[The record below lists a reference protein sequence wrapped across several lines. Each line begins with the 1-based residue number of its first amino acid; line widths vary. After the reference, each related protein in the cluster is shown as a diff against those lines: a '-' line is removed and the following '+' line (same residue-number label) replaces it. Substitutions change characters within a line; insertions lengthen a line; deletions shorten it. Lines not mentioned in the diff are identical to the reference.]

1 MITNKMRWLAS
12 TLSIFLFF
20 LAATPLVAC
29 SVAFWN
35 NNGIAEV
42 VARTMDLY
50 LSDKPLIVVM
60 PRGVAHRAHVATHPA
75 EWVAKYGSVVVT
87 AFHSSAVS
95 DGINEKGLAA
105 HLLYLHETQYP
116 VRNDHI
122 PGISTL
128 DWVQYVLDNFSTVS
142 EVVAHQ
148 NEVQIITTPLNGK
161 NWPLHLAIEDN
172 TGDSAIFEF
181 IKGKLIIHHGHAFS
195 VMTNEPSYNEQL
207 ANLKKYKSFGGTLP
221 MPGDVDSLSR
231 FVRASAYLKTLPQPR
246 DNMQAIAGVLSVIRT
261 VMVPFGAIDT
271 SGNKT
276 EDAWP
281 TRWVSISDLTNKVY
295 YFNSTTAPNVV
306 WVNLNELQFDKGSPL
321 LVVDPTNVHLVGD
334 LKNSLKKKTI

>member
-1 MITNKMRWLAS
+1 MFTNKKRWLVSICGAFL
-12 TLSIFLFF
+12 LSFT
-20 LAATPLVAC
+20 ATSLLAC
-29 SVAFWN
+29 SVVFWN
-35 NNGIAEV
+35 NNGVADV

-50 LSDKPLIVVM
+50 ISDQPLIVVM
-60 PRGVAHRAHVATHPA
+60 PRGMNHKAHVASQPA
-75 EWVAKYGSVVVT
+75 EWMSKYGSVVIT
-87 AFHSSAVS
+87 AFHTSAVS

-116 VRNDHI
+116 TRNNHM
-122 PGISTL
+122 PAISTL
-128 DWVQYVLDNFSTVS
+128 DWVQYVLDNFSTVA

-148 NEVQIITTPLNGK
+148 NEIQVVSTPLNGK
-161 NWPLHLAIEDN
+161 NWPLHLAIEDA

-181 IKGKLIIHHGHAFS
+181 INGKLVTHHGHAFT
-195 VMTNEPSYNEQL
+195 VMTNEPAYDVQL
-207 ANLKKYKSFGGTLP
+207 ANLKKYKLFGGTLS

-231 FVRASAYLKTLPQPR
+231 FVRASSYLKTLPKPK
-246 DNMQAIAGVLSVIRT
+246 DNIEAIAGVLSVIRT
-261 VMVPFGAIDT
+261 VMVPFGAVDT

-334 LKNSLKKKTI
+334 LKRSLKKKII